1 VPCQQ
6 FAPVFDAAKRKVSG
20 IRFERVGAEED
31 SFQELSQRYGV
42 RSFPRIAIVDR
53 NGNALYCGSPPREEE
68 SLVQLV
74 SQYR

>member
-1 VPCQQ
+1 M
-6 FAPVFDAAKRKVSG
+6 
-20 IRFERVGAEED
+20 GAEED